1 MCQMHYLRQRSGL
14 PIHLPGDIIN
24 GKKICTRCLKRFPV
38 ESFGISAKI
47 AGGKN
52 IYCSSC
58 LSDIG
63 HIRRANKRAN
73 EYEAVSRDVV
83 LERDGWT
90 CHLCNEG
97 IVKGAKWPHPLSASM
112 DHVIPLAKGGSHT
125 YENVKSAH
133 LTCNISK
140 GARIPA

>member
-1 MCQMHYLRQRSGL
+1 M
-14 PIHLPGDIIN
+14 HLPRDVIDGMR
-24 GKKICTRCLKRFPV
+24 ICTRCLNRYPE
-38 ESFGISAKI
+38 ESFGTSARL

-73 EYEAVSRDVV
+73 EYEAVNRNVV
-83 LERDGWT
+83 LERDNWT
-90 CHLCNEG
+90 CHLCNDP
-97 IVKGAKWPHPLSASM
+97 IPTDLKWPHPLSASM
-112 DHVIPLAKGGSHT
+112 DHVIPLARGGSHT
-125 YENVKSAH
+125 YENVQSAH